1 MGQFAASGEPTCHLK
16 RDKPFMLSLVR
27 STFSWIVIVTNIELR
42 HGMVA
47 VSSLKM
53 VAARYTTINFIRMY
67 VRSFRGK
74 MVEIPLCLMHMMLSC
89 APR

>member
-16 RDKPFMLSLVR
+16 RDEPFMLSLVR
-27 STFSWIVIVTNIELR
+27 STFSWTVIVTNIELR
-42 HGMVA
+42 RGMA
-47 VSSLKM
+47 DVSSLKM
-53 VAARYTTINFIRMY
+53 VAARYTTIHFIRMC

-74 MVEIPLCLMHMMLSC
+74 MAEIPLCLMRMMLSC